1 VNELTALRRASG
13 HLHPE
18 RTARALARTFS
29 EWRRAGSPWRTRLL
43 ERQRIF
49 SPRALDRALELGLSA
64 WSERALREWVARE
77 RPADACAPQL
87 TAVWVAGPIPS
98 NAFALVC
105 APLLAGSAVYARAPS
120 IDPYSLPLFAQA
132 LAEQDP
138 EVAAALALGHDDAV
152 LAHADAV
159 IAEGR
164 DETLAALRARVPA
177 AHAFVGY
184 GHKLSLAA
192 VGRGIDLPGA
202 ARAVALDTALYDG
215 RGCLSPACIAVED
228 VPRGR
233 AESFAASLAAELER
247 MERDLPRGALDA
259 AEHLAVRELR
269 ARWASREGARAWV
282 SRGGTHWGVVA
293 LPESDS
299 PPIGGSL
306 RNVPVVAVRDASG
319 LARFCAGFE
328 PHLSTL
334 AHAGFGADAAR
345 LVQIALRAGAS
356 RLCPLGRMQL
366 PPIGWRHDGRGAIA
380 TLLRFIDVEPA
391 GEAPQ

>member
-1 VNELTALRRASG
+1 VNELAALRRAAAILS
-13 HLHPE
+13 PE

-29 EWRRAGSPWRTRLL
+29 EWRRAGSPWRARLL

-49 SPRALDRALELGLSA
+49 SPRALDRALELGLAA

-77 RPADACAPQL
+77 RPPDACSPQL

-120 IDPYSLPLFAQA
+120 VDPYTLPLFAQS

-138 EVAAALALGHDDAV
+138 EVAGALGLGHDDAV
-152 LAHADAV
+152 LAVADAV
-159 IAEGR
+159 VAEGR
-164 DETLAALRARVPA
+164 DETLATLRARVPA
-177 AHAFVGY
+177 PHTFIGY

-192 VGRGIDLPGA
+192 VGRGIEAPHA
-202 ARAVALDTALYDG
+202 ARALALDVALYDG

-233 AESFAASLAAELER
+233 AEQLAALLAAELER
-247 MERDLPRGALDA
+247 LEGELPRGALDA

-269 ARWASREGARAWV
+269 ARWASRDGARAWV
-282 SRGGTHWGVVA
+282 SRAGTHWGVVCVPDGDA
-293 LPESDS
+293 
-299 PPIGGSL
+299 PPLGGAL
-306 RNVPVVAVRDASG
+306 RNVPVVALQDLRG
-319 LARFCAGFE
+319 LERLCAAFA

-334 AHAGFGADAAR
+334 AHAGFAEASALLGP
-345 LVQIALRAGAS
+345 LALRAGAS
-356 RLCPLGRMQL
+356 RLCALGRMQL
-366 PPIGWRHDGRGAIA
+366 PPVGWRHDGRGAISA
-380 TLLRFIDVEPA
+380 LLRFIDLEPA
-391 GEAPQ
+391 GEAP